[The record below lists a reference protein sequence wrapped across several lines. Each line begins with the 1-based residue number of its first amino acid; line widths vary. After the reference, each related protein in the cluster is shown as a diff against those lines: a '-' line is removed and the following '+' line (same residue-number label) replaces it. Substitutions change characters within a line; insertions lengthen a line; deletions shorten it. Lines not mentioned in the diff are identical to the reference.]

1 MLPISIHK
9 GNSTNGL
16 LKILI
21 VQSVALASKLEFMFF
36 SVEE

>member
-9 GNSTNGL
+9 GKSTKGL
-16 LKILI
+16 IKILI
-21 VQSVALASKLEFMFF
+21 VQSVVLFSKLEFMFF